1 MLRLILEAGTH
12 GESGAS
18 ARLPV
23 ATELGGGTEHVLMMI
38 LEAVDNALVIL
49 SRLKL
54 ARQLIAKVHFPS
66 CHIFGGD

>member
-1 MLRLILEAGTH
+1 MFRLILEAGTH

-38 LEAVDNALVIL
+38 PEENALVIL

-54 ARQLIAKVHFPS
+54 ARQLIAKVHFPI